1 MIINNL
7 DTASFCILSQEIASP
22 FQVFEEGNQFRR
34 APPMIR
40 VENMFKDIQSK
51 LPGVPQFILCVLPDK
66 KNSDL
71 YG

>member
-1 MIINNL
+1 ML
-7 DTASFCILSQEIASP
+7 TTSFCILSQEIAPP

-34 APPMIR
+34 APPMNR

-51 LPGVPQFILCVLPDK
+51 LPGVPQFILCVLPEK
-66 KNSDL
+66 KNCDL